1 MKSKKQ
7 LILPYYTVFLVCTL
21 LIIGQAQAQSDNN
34 GDRRIT
40 ASYYISNATVIP
52 EPGKIHSHYDIIFK
66 DGTISEIGKNL
77 AIPKDAKEIKGE
89 SLFVYP
95 GFIDLGN
102 KSGVAVPVL
111 PERPKDFDTSKPA
124 PELAGIHPHFS
135 TAKLYQFNEKIE
147 EEWRKLG
154 FTIAQKIPDG
164 KGMLPGSTTLVVLG
178 HEDNNNLL
186 IDNQSQFFQFNTVGG
201 VYPHTK
207 LAVMAKWRD
216 LFQNTLLYREH
227 IAIYVKKKR
236 IGRVEIDPVL
246 NALIPVTQNEVT
258 LLVASKSELDIR
270 RALKMQE
277 ENSFK
282 LILLGVN
289 EGAELIP
296 VLNSKEV
303 GVVLNLALPEDKFSD
318 SLEND
323 EQGKDY
329 DARIERAR
337 KAFLEPLSLASKYEK
352 AGIPF
357 AFTSM
362 DLEKKDFF
370 SNLRLMV
377 DNGLSKD
384 AALAALT
391 TNPARLLGI
400 EDISGRISPGKMAN
414 MVLMTDSLF
423 SKEGKV
429 SMVVSD
435 GYLFDYADDI
445 SSEKLGTQVW
455 TYAAE
460 TPVGQSKGTWEFIK
474 KDDKWEGTVSY
485 DSPKG
490 TGTKKAKMENL
501 ELADDSLSFSFM
513 VETNDTVLDVTV
525 TGNINKNKFE
535 GSMDIK
541 GYNQFTVQATKK
553 EKPNK
558 DHE

>member
-1 MKSKKQ
+1 M
-7 LILPYYTVFLVCTL
+7 LLTL
-21 LIIGQAQAQSDNN
+21 GQAHAQSDNN

-40 ASYYISNATVIP
+40 SSYYISNATVIP
-52 EPGKIHSHYDIIFK
+52 EPGIIHSNYDIIFK
-66 DGTISEIGKNL
+66 NGTISEIGKNL
-77 AIPKDAKEIKGE
+77 TIPKDAKEIKGE

-102 KSGVAVPVL
+102 KSGVEIPVL
-111 PERPKDFDTSKPA
+111 PERPEDFDTSNPI

-135 TAKLYQFNEKIE
+135 AAKHYQFNEKIE
-147 EEWRKLG
+147 EDWRGLG
-154 FTIAQKIPDG
+154 FTIVQKIPEG
-164 KGMLPGSTTLVVLG
+164 KGMLPGLTTLVVMG
-178 HEDNNNLL
+178 HEGNNNLL
-186 IDNQSQFFQFNTVGG
+186 TENPSQFFQFNTVRG

-216 LFQNTLLYREH
+216 LFQNTVLYREH
-227 IAIYVKKKR
+227 MAIYAKNKG
-236 IGRVEIDPVL
+236 IGRVEFDPVL
-246 NALIPVTQNEVT
+246 NALIPVTQNQT
-258 LLVASKSELDIR
+258 PLLIAPKSELDTR
-270 RALKMQE
+270 RALKMLE
-277 ENSFK
+277 ENNFK
-282 LILLGVN
+282 LVLLGIN

-296 VLNSKEV
+296 ILHSKKV

-318 SLEND
+318 SLDND
-323 EQGKDY
+323 EQGTDY

-362 DLEKKDFF
+362 DLEKKDFY
-370 SNLRLMV
+370 SNLRLMI

-391 TNPARLLGI
+391 MNPAKILGI
-400 EDISGRISPGKMAN
+400 ENISGSIAPGKMAN
-414 MVLMTDSLF
+414 LILMTDSLF
-423 SKEGKV
+423 SKDGKV

-435 GYLFDYADDI
+435 GYLFDYPDNI
-445 SSEKLGTQVW
+445 SSGKLGSQVW
-455 TYAAE
+455 NYATE
-460 TPVGQSKGTWEFIK
+460 TPVGQSKGTWEFVK

-490 TGTKKAKMENL
+490 TGVKKAKMENL
-501 ELADDSLSFSFM
+501 ELTDESLSFSFI
-513 VETNDTVLDVTV
+513 VETNDDVLDVTV
-525 TGNINKNKFE
+525 DGVIKKNNKFE
-535 GSMDIK
+535 GSMNIK
-541 GYNQFTVQATKK
+541 GYTQFTVQATKD